1 VADLPIILAVDDEP
15 MTLGAVVR
23 DLQSHYGGRFQIV
36 RAESG
41 SEALETMRQLRLR
54 NRVIALF
61 LVDQRMP
68 EMTGTEFL
76 EQAIG
81 LYPDARR
88 VLLTAYADTS
98 VAIRA
103 INDLRLDHYLLKPWD
118 PPEEHLYPVL
128 DDLLDDWLA
137 GYVPPFEGV
146 RLVGHRWSADAH
158 NLKDFLSRNLVPFQ
172 WLDIERDEEAQLLM
186 QQSGFERDA
195 IPFVIF
201 PEGDILVRPEQTE
214 IAVRLGLETNALLP
228 SYDLIIIGAGPAGLA
243 GAVYGASEGLKTLVI
258 ERHAPG
264 GQAGMSSRIENYLG
278 FPSGLSGADL
288 ARRAVAQA
296 KRLGAEILNAEAVGM
311 RVEGQYRIVTL
322 ADGSELSCRALLV
335 TAGVSYRQL
344 EAPGIDRLRGAGVY
358 YGGTLSEAQGIRGED
373 VYIVGGANSAGQ
385 AAVHFAGFAR
395 SVTILV
401 RGDSLAKSGMSQYL
415 VDRIEETE
423 NIHIRRNAEV
433 VEAVGD
439 DHLEALRLRNTVTGE
454 EETVNAA
461 AIFIFIGAKPYTSWL
476 SHTIAVDP
484 GGYVLTGPDMC
495 QKLNG
500 VPRWSLKRDPFL
512 LETNIPGVFV
522 AGDLRHRSMKRIA
535 SATGEGAM
543 AIHFVH
549 QYLSTL

>member
-1 VADLPIILAVDDEP
+1 MADLPVIIAVDDEP
-15 MTLGAVVR
+15 LTLGAVAR
-23 DLQSHYGGRFQIV
+23 DLQSRYGNRFQIM

-41 SEALETMRQLRLR
+41 AVALETIWQLRLR
-54 NRVIALF
+54 NRVVALF

-68 EMTGTEFL
+68 EMTGTELL
-76 EQAIG
+76 EQAI
-81 LYPDARR
+81 PVHPSARR

-98 VAIRA
+98 VAIKA
-103 INDLRLDHYLLKPWD
+103 INDLQLDHYLLKPWD

-137 GYVPPFEGV
+137 SYVPPFEGV
-146 RLVGHRWSADAH
+146 RLVGHRWSAEAH
-158 NLKDFLSRNLVPFQ
+158 DLKDFLARNLVPFM
-172 WLDIERDEEAQLLM
+172 WLDIERDEEARLLLER
-186 QQSGFERDA
+186 SGLERSA
-195 IPFVIF
+195 VPFVIF
-201 PEGDILVRPEQTE
+201 QNGEILSRPSQTE
-214 IAVRLGLETNALLP
+214 LAGRLGLETMALLP

-296 KRLGAEILNAEAVGM
+296 KRLGAEILNAEAVGL
-311 RVEGQYRIVTL
+311 RIEGQYRLVTL

-344 EAPGIDRLRGAGVY
+344 DAPGIDRLRGAGVF
-358 YGGTLSEAQGIRGED
+358 YGGTLSEAQSIRGED
-373 VYIVGGANSAGQ
+373 VFIVGGANSAGQ
-385 AAVHFAGFAR
+385 AAVHFSGYAK

-401 RGDSLAKSGMSQYL
+401 RGDSLDKSGMSQYL
-415 VDRIEETE
+415 IDRIEATE
-423 NIHIRRNAEV
+423 NIHVMWNSSV
-433 VEAVGD
+433 SEAIGD
-439 DHLEALRLRNTVTGE
+439 DHLEALKIANSATGE
-454 EETVNAA
+454 ELICPAA
-461 AIFIFIGAKPYTSWL
+461 ALFIFIGAKPYTDWL
-476 SHTIAVDP
+476 KGIIGVDP
-484 GGYVLTGPDMC
+484 GGYVLTGSDVC
-495 QKLNG
+495 QHLNG
-500 VPRWSLKRDPFL
+500 VARWPLQRDPFL
-512 LETNIPGVFV
+512 LETNVPGVFV

-549 QYLSTL
+549 QYLSTV